1 MTDQTES
8 DRQRHQLADA
18 FDQPIDPLADAQS
31 VFNALDVDP
40 FELFLTDVLDARDL
54 APSTRRHFEMI
65 IDEWE
70 GFMTKRGRH
79 PACPNAEH
87 VEAYIDWQLDDEA
100 DGGKGNVPR
109 TAKEKLRKLNQ
120 IYTFWQRD
128 PAFPHPTD
136 YNPIALAR
144 ERVPLT
150 VQKQKEHRRI
160 AVDELREMIASVTD
174 LRARVIILLQLKL
187 GLRAGELANITLED
201 VRMDDVDVAQYYS
214 ELGTHP
220 RLEEYE
226 NAVYIPPGQERE
238 GNKSRRPRVLPL
250 DTDLRE
256 VLDRYLFCRPD
267 NGEPWLVLSK
277 KSHTKTGTK
286 GINNVWK
293 DAFHPEYAET
303 DDHRAVTSHFGRHRF
318 TTYWRVEQDVNRQLV
333 KYMRGDRTGAYCG
346 DRGMNAYLHAYYEDI
361 EPVYRAQMYSL
372 CE

>member
-1 MTDQTES
+1 MTEQTES
-8 DRQRHQLADA
+8 DRQRQQLADA
-18 FDQPIDPLADAQS
+18 FDQPIDPLADAQA
-31 VFNALDVDP
+31 VFDALDVDP

-54 APSTRRHFEMI
+54 APSTRHHFEMI

-70 GFMTKRGRH
+70 RFMARRERH

-87 VEAYIDWQLDDEA
+87 VEAYVHWQLDDEA

-150 VQKQKEHRRI
+150 VTKEKEHRRI
-160 AVDELREMIASVTD
+160 AVDELREMVASVDD
-174 LRARVIILLQLKL
+174 LRALVIILLQLKL
-187 GLRAGELANITLED
+187 GLRAGELANVKLED
-201 VRMDDVDVAQYYS
+201 LRMDDEDVAQYYP

-220 RLEEYE
+220 RLAAYE
-226 NAVYIPPGQERE
+226 NAAYIPPGQERE

-250 DTDLRE
+250 DAELRDI
-256 VLDRYLFCRPD
+256 LNHYLFCRPD

-277 KSHTKTGTK
+277 KSHTKMTNKTA
-286 GINNVWK
+286 NSVWK

-303 DDHRAVTSHFGRHRF
+303 DEHRAVTSHFGRHRF

-333 KYMRGDRTGAYCG
+333 KYMRGDRTGAYQQ

-361 EPVYRAQMYSL
+361 EELYRERIYKL
-372 CE
+372 C